1 MVTPKVLFIKNFK
14 FSAFIRERVLSKCNK
29 DSNANFGR
37 KKLCGEIYW
46 LPHTYRIPKS

>member
-29 DSNANFGR
+29 DSKANFGR